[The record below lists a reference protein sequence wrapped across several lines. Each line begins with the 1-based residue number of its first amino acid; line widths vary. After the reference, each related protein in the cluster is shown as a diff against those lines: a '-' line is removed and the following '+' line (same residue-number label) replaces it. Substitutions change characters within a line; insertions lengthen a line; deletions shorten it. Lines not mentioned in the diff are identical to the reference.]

1 MNLNFL
7 VNLDIHV
14 SFILFSNQ
22 FLIFFYSITIPLT
35 GIHNSYW
42 NFNQSYNSLSLVL
55 FLFRVFFRSQFLIT
69 LSNKSFITSCVLGFV
84 SQFFWRRLYFAIYWR
99 SIGSRRLYFSR
110 PRFIYTC
117 SDITPISQI
126 KVCGEKYSIQRGSR
140 KSREHPPHANK
151 SWFTIFEYS
160 FACL

>member
-22 FLIFFYSITIPLT
+22 FIIFFLLYNYSVYIIHSEILISHTIPC
-35 GIHNSYW
+35 
-42 NFNQSYNSLSLVL
+42 LSCSSCFV
-55 FLFRVFFRSQFLIT
+55 FFFRSQFLIT

-84 SQFFWRRLYFAIYWR
+84 SQLFSRRLYFAIYWR

-110 PRFIYTC
+110 PRFICTC

-140 KSREHPPHANK
+140 KSREHSPHANK